1 MEEKNGV
8 GLSVASM
15 VLGILSL
22 VFGCCFYYLAFPC
35 SLLGLILAAV
45 SLKGKKGGKGMA
57 IAGLVTSII
66 GIIPALIGIA
76 LGGAIA
82 SELF

>member
-22 VFGCCFYYLAFPC
+22 VFGCCFYCLAFPC

-66 GIIPALIGIA
+66 GIIPAVIGIA